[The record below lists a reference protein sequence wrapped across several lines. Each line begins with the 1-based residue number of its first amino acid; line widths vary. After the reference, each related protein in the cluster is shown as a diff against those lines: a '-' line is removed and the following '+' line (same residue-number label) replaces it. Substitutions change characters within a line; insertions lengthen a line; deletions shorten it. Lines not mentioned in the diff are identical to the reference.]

1 MQNAIKGQIESS
13 LEVKQKILQSEELIN
28 DIAFI
33 AKRIISAYRNGKK
46 VLFAGN
52 GGSAADSQHLAAEM
66 VNRFGFDRP
75 GLPAIALT
83 TDTSVITSIGND
95 SGFENI
101 FSRQVEALGNE
112 GDVFIAISTSGNS
125 GNLVEALSRCKSKK
139 IIAIGLTGVSGG
151 KMEKLCDIC
160 LKVPSGETPRI
171 QEAHILI
178 GHILCSLVENELF
191 GGPNQGK

>member
-1 MQNAIKGQIESS
+1 MQNAIKSQIESS
-13 LEVKQKILQSEELIN
+13 LEVKQKILQSGGLIN
-28 DIAFI
+28 DIAAT

-46 VLFAGN
+46 ILLAGN

-75 GLPAIALT
+75 GLPAIALS
-83 TDTSVITSIGND
+83 TDTSIITAIGND

-112 GDVFIAISTSGNS
+112 GDVFIAISTSGDS
-125 GNLVEALSRCKSKK
+125 ANLIEALNRCKSKK
-139 IIAIGLTGVSGG
+139 IVAIGLTGASGG

-160 LKVPSGETPRI
+160 LKVPSGDTPRI

-191 GGPNQGK
+191 GGTNQGK